1 MLNPKI
7 SLIFLIMLPFS
18 LSLTPNFIEKN
29 EKYEDTIYIKSS
41 INEVF
46 ASTEVLQYFK
56 NILDDTIELS
66 ISFPMK
72 EEISLSKFEI
82 TIGDRKVSSIIM
94 EKEKAHEKYEETI
107 SEGNIGF
114 ISEYTQKSDEY
125 IIKIG
130 NIEPGE
136 FVQLQAFFYQKITS
150 QDMSYEFNIMEKY
163 PTFHYNHINQ
173 EKFRNKKIKAVFTI
187 QTQSKIT
194 RLIAPFFDDQAQK
207 NSKLDIEFNKDYTKA
222 NVYYIKNPDKQ
233 TNIDTIGKGSVVL

>member
-7 SLIFLIMLPFS
+7 SLIFLIMLSFS

-82 TIGDRKVSSIIM
+82 TIGDRKV
-94 EKEKAHEKYEETI
+94 
-107 SEGNIGF
+107 
-114 ISEYTQKSDEY
+114 
-125 IIKIG
+125 
-130 NIEPGE
+130 
-136 FVQLQAFFYQKITS
+136 
-150 QDMSYEFNIMEKY
+150 
-163 PTFHYNHINQ
+163 
-173 EKFRNKKIKAVFTI
+173 
-187 QTQSKIT
+187 
-194 RLIAPFFDDQAQK
+194 
-207 NSKLDIEFNKDYTKA
+207 
-222 NVYYIKNPDKQ
+222 
-233 TNIDTIGKGSVVL
+233 VLL